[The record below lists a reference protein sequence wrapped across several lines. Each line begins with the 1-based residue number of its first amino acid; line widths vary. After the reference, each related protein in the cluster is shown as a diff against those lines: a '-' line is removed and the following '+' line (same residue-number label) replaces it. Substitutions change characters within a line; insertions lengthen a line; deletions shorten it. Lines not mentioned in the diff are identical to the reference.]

1 MPGRPPSVDNVA
13 VTRMRLWMVTATIAC
28 VGAWTGLA
36 VAGIGGWAFAVYLLG
51 LVPLALGWLIAI
63 RAPATPASGAL
74 AGIAVSMLGVP
85 ALEAWGRDSWWGGAI
100 WSWQMV
106 GFLILLLVF
115 PDGLLPGRRWR
126 LAASAVPLSALGV
139 TAAMTVTM
147 NHYDPPPVV
156 PSPIMVPQAIWMP
169 LMLIALAVL
178 LMVAVVSVSAVVVRY
193 RGGDER
199 VRLQTRWLVLAA
211 GLVVVLMA
219 GSWAITT
226 LGWTGPAAYNGFL
239 IGIVVLV
246 PSAVAVA
253 ILRHDLFEIDK
264 ILSDSA
270 AWALTTIIAAG
281 VFAASALGLGSFLGR
296 DSPLGRY
303 GAVFVSA
310 MILMPVFR
318 RVHHVTGRVIDRDRT
333 VILAGIVSF
342 VDRVRDGAAEPESV
356 QETLRALLDDA
367 HLLVLLIEAEHDG
380 YVDVQGVPATVPAG
394 RTTLPL
400 RTAGADIG
408 LVVLGRDSARQ
419 RRRVRL
425 AVSAAA
431 LPIEVSR
438 LRLGLRRALTEVSE
452 SRRRLVSTAVA
463 ERKRLERD
471 LHDGA
476 QQHLLAVGMQL
487 RSAQRDLNPA
497 DPLFI
502 ELDRAVGSLEDTV
515 GELRRLAHGLRP
527 AALDDGLA
535 AALRRL
541 AAQSALPVD
550 LRADTVETSDVVAA
564 TAYFVVAEAMTNVLK
579 HARATGIRVRVRQAE
594 EHLHIAVTDDGI
606 GSAPSQLSL
615 TTLRDRVGAVGG
627 TLSVTS
633 ASHEGTTIEAVMPC
647 AS

>member
-1 MPGRPPSVDNVA
+1 
-13 VTRMRLWMVTATIAC
+13 MRWWMATATITC

-51 LVPLALGWLIAI
+51 LVPLALGWLVAI

-85 ALEAWGRDSWWGGAI
+85 ALEAWGRDSWWSGTI
-100 WSWQMV
+100 WSWQVV

-126 LAASAVPLSALGV
+126 LAAAAVPLSALGV
-139 TAAMTVTM
+139 TVAMTLTM

-156 PSPIMVPQAIWMP
+156 RSPIAVPQGIWMP
-169 LMLIALAVL
+169 LMVVALAVL
-178 LMVAVVSVSAVVVRY
+178 LLVAVVSVSAVVVRY
-193 RGGDER
+193 RRGDER

-211 GLVVVLMA
+211 GLVVILMA

-226 LGWTGPAAYNGFL
+226 LGWVGPTAYDGFL
-239 IGIVVLV
+239 LGIVVLV

-281 VFAASALGLGSFLGR
+281 VFAASAVGLGSLLGR

-318 RVHHVTGRVIDRDRT
+318 RVHDATGRVFDRDRT

-342 VDRVRDGAAEPESV
+342 VDRVRDGVAEPESV
-356 QETLRALLDDA
+356 QETLRALLNDA
-367 HLLVLLIEAEHDG
+367 DLLVLLTEAEHDG
-380 YVDVQGVPATVPAG
+380 YVDVQGAEATVPAG

-400 RTAGADIG
+400 RTADTDIG

-419 RRRVRL
+419 LRRVRL

-452 SRRRLVSTAVA
+452 SRRRLVSAAVA

-487 RSAQRDLNPA
+487 RSAQRNLDPA
-497 DPLFI
+497 DSLSI
-502 ELDRAVGSLEDTV
+502 ELDRAVDRLEDTV

-527 AALDDGLA
+527 ASLDDGLV

-564 TAYFVVAEAMTNVLK
+564 TAYFLVAEAMTNVLK
-579 HARATGIRVRVRQAE
+579 HAQATGIRIRVRQAE

-647 AS
+647 VS